1 MIQSIQPGWLISAI
15 LCLSLSMAC
24 SGSKEKGNCFSEKP
38 KYLWFDAEANFERFQ
53 YKDSIIY
60 YLDKTKEA
68 GFNRIVVNVRPLQG
82 DALYSSSVLPS
93 LKQLNGYTVERDWD
107 YLQFFIDEAKKRE
120 LKVSV
125 STTIFSGGR
134 QHTGEGMVYRST
146 DWEDQVAI
154 QYTPE
159 GLASIQEDPSKVAVF
174 LNPLS
179 PEVQAFCLAFIRELV
194 EKYDFDGYALDYC
207 RYSGME
213 TDFSP
218 ASREAF
224 EKYTG
229 GEKVER
235 FPEDIFTWEQD
246 GHGNFI
252 PIPGSLYEKWFEFR
266 AQVIHDFIEKV
277 NREIKRIKPDLL
289 LEYWA
294 PSWYP
299 SLYLQG
305 QNWASKRYDLAKE
318 SERVSPEYFRTGFAE
333 HLDVFMCGT
342 YLEKYMAWMSRR
354 VLNLDWHGRTG

>member
-229 GEKVER
+229 GKKWNAFR
-235 FPEDIFTWEQD
+235 RIFLR
-246 GHGNFI
+246 
-252 PIPGSLYEKWFEFR
+252 GS
-266 AQVIHDFIEKV
+266 
-277 NREIKRIKPDLL
+277 
-289 LEYWA
+289 
-294 PSWYP
+294 
-299 SLYLQG
+299 
-305 QNWASKRYDLAKE
+305 
-318 SERVSPEYFRTGFAE
+318 RTGTGISF
-333 HLDVFMCGT
+333 LFPVVCMKNG
-342 YLEKYMAWMSRR
+342 
-354 VLNLDWHGRTG
+354 LNSGHR